1 MCFHVCI
8 AALAL
13 LLGNCALLRI
23 VVVGGRVSRG
33 NFDRRPDL
41 FPRQMAKGNLNQH
54 LVSLDLGPISP
65 AIFIFEWTFN
75 SCSQCRS

>member
-1 MCFHVCI
+1 MYASLRLLC
-8 AALAL
+8 L

-65 AIFIFEWTFN
+65 AIFISEWTFN